1 MYLFTAY
8 NNCNSDVDFH
18 HLTDESFFN
27 DNVVFNED
35 FGTLVSLRHDGYEY
49 DSEPLVNFWIFFRR
63 SIVCVFYI
71 YND

>member
-49 DSEPLVNFWIFFRR
+49 DSEPLVNF
-63 SIVCVFYI
+63 
-71 YND
+71 